1 MINARQA
8 NDLTERSRQESYKE
22 ILNDVNDLI
31 KSTAQNM
38 EYSARYNYPKKIND
52 LEITPEVKLRVVK
65 LLTDN
70 GYKIDVSTGNLDEKD
85 TENGYIDISWFRV

>member
-1 MINARQA
+1 MINAKQA

-22 ILNDVNDLI
+22 ILNDIDNFI
-31 KSTAQNM
+31 KATTQNG